1 MKCPISRNGE
11 TAPDEA
17 TVTLERDGRTLVIRK
32 VPARVCGNC
41 GEEYVDEDTTRRL
54 LEPAEKDVREGV
66 AVDVRDYVAA

>member
-54 LEPAEKDVREGV
+54 LEPAEKNVREGV